1 MVQALSTPAAAT
13 DRAPH
18 LRHIEG
24 LRALAAYVVYVNHV
38 YAQTWSAG
46 AKQFPPRALSLL
58 TYSLVAGHF
67 AVSVFIVISG
77 FCLSLPLIRD
87 GGELRGG
94 VKAFLK
100 RRARRILPP
109 YYAAVALCLLL
120 IWTIIGKPTGTLWDV
135 PILATNVSI
144 IAHLLL
150 LQNLFATS
158 HINYVFWSIAVEWQI
173 YFLFPVIVWVWRRY
187 GVRVAVGSALVV
199 GYALRFGFEGTRIER
214 ATPYYVGLFAMGMLA
229 AAVAR
234 SPATAYVRLRRSVP
248 WGSVAVAGVAVTAAL
263 CRLWGW
269 YLAIGHFDVLD
280 FVVAVAVVALL
291 VHTSGPS
298 ERAATRVLAWRPL
311 AFVGTFSYSLYLI
324 HAPLIQ
330 VVWQYVLH
338 PLRLEPVPMFL
349 AFMGPV
355 ALLILAASYGF
366 FRMFEEPFMRQRK
379 RRDPSKAEQPAA
391 GAVARG

>member
-13 DRAPH
+13 NAPH

-46 AKQFPPRALSLL
+46 AKQFPPRSLSLL

-214 ATPYYVGLFAMGMLA
+214 ATPYYIGLFAMGMLA
-229 AAVAR
+229 AALAR
-234 SPATAYVRLRRSVP
+234 SPAIAYARLRGSVP
-248 WGSVAVAGVAVTAAL
+248 WGSVAVAGVAVTAVL
-263 CRLWGW
+263 CRMWGW

-291 VHTSGPS
+291 VHTSGPR

-366 FRMFEEPFMRQRK
+366 FRMFEEPFMNQRK
-379 RRDPSKAEQPAA
+379 KRDPSEAEQPAT

>member
-109 YYAAVALCLLL
+109 YYAA
-120 IWTIIGKPTGTLWDV
+120 
-135 PILATNVSI
+135 
-144 IAHLLL
+144 
-150 LQNLFATS
+150 
-158 HINYVFWSIAVEWQI
+158 
-173 YFLFPVIVWVWRRY
+173 
-187 GVRVAVGSALVV
+187 
-199 GYALRFGFEGTRIER
+199 
-214 ATPYYVGLFAMGMLA
+214 
-229 AAVAR
+229 
-234 SPATAYVRLRRSVP
+234 
-248 WGSVAVAGVAVTAAL
+248 
-263 CRLWGW
+263 
-269 YLAIGHFDVLD
+269 
-280 FVVAVAVVALL
+280 
-291 VHTSGPS
+291 
-298 ERAATRVLAWRPL
+298 
-311 AFVGTFSYSLYLI
+311 
-324 HAPLIQ
+324 
-330 VVWQYVLH
+330 
-338 PLRLEPVPMFL
+338 
-349 AFMGPV
+349 
-355 ALLILAASYGF
+355 
-366 FRMFEEPFMRQRK
+366 
-379 RRDPSKAEQPAA
+379 
-391 GAVARG
+391 